1 MFCFNLFS
9 LIFIIYFISF
19 SFYFFF
25 INFLFYSDT
34 KTREEENKK
43 HDDFVNEF
51 RKKNNVLKEEIKTK
65 LSSHFK

>member
-1 MFCFNLFS
+1 MS
-9 LIFIIYFISF
+9 
-19 SFYFFF
+19 
-25 INFLFYSDT
+25 SDT

-51 RKKNNVLKEEIKTK
+51 RKKNNILKEEIKSK